1 MVVNMDSSHLT
12 YIAPVAE
19 VEELSEGGGELTLS
33 QLLDNFAFGRIRVGV
48 IRLIAL
54 HYHMTFYG
62 A

>member
-19 VEELSEGGGELTLS
+19 VEELSEGGGITLS
-33 QLLDNFAFGRIRVGV
+33 QLLANFAFGRIRLGV